1 MWNSLQTRTFT
12 CKKQITIAMVPK
24 KIPHDINVELLLSYF
39 PSNSFRVS
47 LKGVHKRNVYND
59 IMDIEELSDG
69 TSLINIGRNSIY
81 NALPE
86 YLFHSI
92 DRFCNLPRLE
102 EKERFAE
109 ELEKQE
115 HEKENAYRFFAPID
129 IQLLLSRVMVREEL
143 RPITESNT
151 ILLEILGDRLT
162 EQQRGNRL
170 IRQAIS
176 FLPYCKIIRGNKTLL
191 TFFLRKVLMEEGLA
205 IVLREQ
211 KKEFRDEHPQYSDCL
226 GELLD
231 GTYVGN
237 VFDEMVM
244 FFDIYYWPDIVDQNF
259 LQLIED
265 IEEFRLFIQD
275 YFMSL
280 ENVIQFDIRHD
291 DPTLRL
297 SDDEIFNYLNFNT
310 NI

>member
-1 MWNSLQTRTFT
+1 ML
-12 CKKQITIAMVPK
+12 PK
-24 KIPHDINVELLLSYF
+24 KIPYDINVELLLSYF
-39 PSNSFRVS
+39 PSGSFKVS

-59 IMDIEELSDG
+59 IMDVEELSD
-69 TSLINIGRNSIY
+69 SMLLMNIGRNSIY

-129 IQLLLSRVMVREEL
+129 IQLLLSRVMIREEL
-143 RPITESNT
+143 QPITENNS
-151 ILLEILGDRLT
+151 ILHEILGDSLT
-162 EQQRGNRL
+162 AKQRGNRF

-176 FLPYCKIIRGNKTLL
+176 FLPFCKKIRGNKTLL
-191 TFFLRKVLMEEGLA
+191 TFLLRKVLMEEGLV

-211 KKEFRDEHPQYSDCL
+211 KKEYRDEYPQYNDCL
-226 GELLD
+226 GEQLD

-237 VFDEMVM
+237 VFDETVTV
-244 FFDIYYWPDIVDQNF
+244 FDIYYWPEIVGQNF

-265 IEEFRLFIQD
+265 IEELRLFIQD